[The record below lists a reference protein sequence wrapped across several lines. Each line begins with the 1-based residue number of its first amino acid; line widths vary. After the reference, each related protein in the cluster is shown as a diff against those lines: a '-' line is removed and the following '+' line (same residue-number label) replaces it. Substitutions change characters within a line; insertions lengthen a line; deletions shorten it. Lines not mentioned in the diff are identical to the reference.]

1 MKSKLKDAITK
12 ISMKL
17 DNMPAISEDEDV
29 FAIESLVTLV
39 YFGISHDK
47 SRRLNKLRKVKFK
60 QSITNDLKNLA
71 PSFSELYMQY

>member
-1 MKSKLKDAITK
+1 MKSKLKDDITK

-29 FAIESLVTLV
+29 FVIESLVTLV

-47 SRRLNKLRKVKFK
+47 SRRLNKLRKDKFK